1 MDRSSQ
7 GHIGSL
13 QHSPKAFSPPRKFS
27 LGSFLENF
35 SWEGN
40 RIRKEARKGRE
51 MQISVMCA
59 FLCFRTSRET
69 KRKPLAGWLAAHL
82 SSFPRQ
88 RRPCM
93 LICPNKDRAKSR
105 ATEPKTLLSPTVE
118 QSQAAPKFRCLI
130 RRRRANEL
138 TNGLAHWN
146 PMDPVGDPMRE
157 GTGERGKADRSPGEQ
172 QTGLRGGKWIG
183 KKFCLTNGLDEWNPM
198 ATTRSCLLLILA
210 CCCWLD
216 CSGRVV
222 VGKVRSTH
230 TTPEGDG

>member
-27 LGSFLENF
+27 LGSFLETF
-35 SWEGN
+35 SWEGT

-93 LICPNKDRAKSR
+93 LICSNACSFPPTK
-105 ATEPKTLLSPTVE
+105 TEPK
-118 QSQAAPKFRCLI
+118 QSQRQS
-130 RRRRANEL
+130 RRAQQQ
-138 TNGLAHWN
+138 
-146 PMDPVGDPMRE
+146 
-157 GTGERGKADRSPGEQ
+157 RS
-172 QTGLRGGKWIG
+172 
-183 KKFCLTNGLDEWNPM
+183 
-198 ATTRSCLLLILA
+198 
-210 CCCWLD
+210 
-216 CSGRVV
+216 
-222 VGKVRSTH
+222 
-230 TTPEGDG
+230 